1 MASIELANLTKIFN
15 GVRAVD
21 DMSLQVRDN
30 EFVALLGPSGCGKST
45 TMNMIAGIEQPTS
58 GAIRFDGRDVANL
71 PPNKRG
77 VGFVFQNY
85 AIFTHLSVRENLAF
99 ALKVRGVPQ
108 AEVEA
113 RVAKIAVV
121 MRIADKLD
129 RSSASLSVNEMQK
142 LAIGRSAIAEPAI
155 FLLDEP
161 LSNVDAAFR
170 AFMRTELKHLQHTL
184 RQTMVYVTH
193 DQIEAMSLADRIAV
207 MNQGV
212 LQQFGTPQEIYSA
225 PINTFVANF
234 IGSPSMNLVPS
245 RIVSEGDDIML
256 QFGAAGTLKLE
267 AGTPLFQRARCAKSK
282 DVIFGVRPEDIELAE
297 VSDPTLGL
305 TLVAQFIEPIGPVT
319 TIHFSDGEYRIK
331 VLTEKRFRTGLG
343 QAHRLSIPL
352 ERCHLFDRE
361 SGRALGADHEVGGR
375 AHVHA

>member
-1 MASIELANLTKIFN
+1 MASIELTNLTKVFN

-21 DMSLQVRDN
+21 DLSLQVRDN

-58 GAIRFDGRDVANL
+58 GAIRFDGHDVANL
-71 PPNKRG
+71 SPNKRG

-85 AIFTHLSVRENLAF
+85 AIFTHMSVRENLAF
-99 ALKVRGVPQ
+99 ALKVRGVSQ

-245 RIVSEGDDIML
+245 RIVSEGEDIKL
-256 QFGAAGTLKLE
+256 QFGAAGMLKLE
-267 AGTPLFQRARCAKSK
+267 AGTLLFQRARCAKSK

-343 QAHRLSIPL
+343 HAHRLSIPL

-361 SGRALGADHEVGGR
+361 SGRALGADHEIGGR

>member
-1 MASIELANLTKIFN
+1 MASIELANLTKVFN

-267 AGTPLFQRARCAKSK
+267 AGTPLFQRARCAKSR

-297 VSDPTLGL
+297 VSDLTLGL

-319 TIHFSDGEYRIK
+319 TIHFSDGEYGIK

>member
-1 MASIELANLTKIFN
+1 MAAIELANLTKVFT

-21 DMSLQVRDN
+21 DVSLQVRDN

-85 AIFTHLSVRENLAF
+85 AIFTHLSVRETLAF
-99 ALKVRGVPQ
+99 ALRVRGVPR

-113 RVAKIAVV
+113 RVAKIAAV

-184 RQTMVYVTH
+184 NQTMVYVTH
-193 DQIEAMSLADRIAV
+193 DQIEAMRLADRIAV

-225 PINTFVANF
+225 PVNTFVANF

>member
-1 MASIELANLTKIFN
+1 VASIELANLTKIFN

-45 TMNMIAGIEQPTS
+45 TMNMIAGIEQPTR

-245 RIVSEGDDIML
+245 RIVSEGDDMML

>member
-1 MASIELANLTKIFN
+1 MASIELANLTKVFN

-21 DMSLQVRDN
+21 DVSLQVRDN

-170 AFMRTELKHLQHTL
+170 AFMRTELKHLQHAL

-212 LQQFGTPQEIYSA
+212 LQQFGTPQKIYSA
-225 PINTFVANF
+225 PVNTFVANF

-245 RIVSEGDDIML
+245 RIVSEGDDIVL
-256 QFGAAGTLKLE
+256 QFGAAGALKLE
-267 AGTPLFQRARCAKSK
+267 VGTPLFLRARCAKSK
-282 DVIFGVRPEDIELAE
+282 DVIFGVRPEDIEFAE

-319 TIHFSDGEYRIK
+319 TIHFSEGEHRIK

>member
-184 RQTMVYVTH
+184 RQTMLYVTH

-245 RIVSEGDDIML
+245 RIVSEGDDMML

-361 SGRALGADHEVGGR
+361 SGRAPGADHEVGGR

>member
-1 MASIELANLTKIFN
+1 MASIELANLTKVFN

-21 DMSLQVRDN
+21 DVSLQVRDN

-45 TMNMIAGIEQPTS
+45 MMNMIAGIEQPTR

-99 ALKVRGVPQ
+99 ALRVRGVPR

-113 RVAKIAVV
+113 RVAKIAAV

-225 PINTFVANF
+225 PVNTFVANF
-234 IGSPSMNLVPS
+234 IGSPSMNLMPS

-256 QFGAAGTLKLE
+256 QFGAAGALKLE
-267 AGTPLFQRARCAKSK
+267 AGTPLFQRARCANSK
-282 DVIFGVRPEDIELAE
+282 DVIFGVRPEDIEFAE